1 MNGYRWIGFNRQM
14 KHIRA
19 PKNSGGVGFFIKEE
33 FLLNFSLKIIDKEQD
48 GLLGLY
54 LVHHIS
60 DFKLLLYTGYLPP
73 ENSKWGRE
81 PDMFFGHLLSK
92 IYFHTD
98 VDMTIFCGDLNAR
111 L

>member
-19 PKNSGGVGFFIKEE
+19 PKNSGGVGFFINKKL
-33 FLLNFSLKIIDKEQD
+33 LLNFSLKIIAKEQD

-60 DFKLLLYTGYLPP
+60 DLNYFYTLAIC
-73 ENSKWGRE
+73 
-81 PDMFFGHLLSK
+81 H
-92 IYFHTD
+92 
-98 VDMTIFCGDLNAR
+98 
-111 L
+111 